1 MFYSSIILNLCG
13 LISTSFLEVESN
25 FMKPKLERNNILNKG
40 LWVRN
45 KIPKTS
51 SNSFIFRANSL
62 DADNM
67 LQSNFDLFSDN
78 FMQNGPVLSS
88 YVERNKRSAYNK
100 KQKRRRDN
108 VKKCNDAK
116 CAKDH
121 TEEGHKPDVII
132 DKLKPSV
139 FNDYPYDVSDILNS
153 EHKYDDNN
161 EINQDL
167 NKMDI
172 NEVLKTRPDGLK
184 QKKLDNQ
191 ELTTISSNT
200 TNYTS
205 INAKRSMSETK
216 DYETR
221 LIKKLEFVEPI
232 NKTDND
238 INKLDRSVFDR
249 EKDVVWH
256 QTAPIDVNVYK
267 VLPKTDDSIRYKPIS
282 ERGLIKVLSMLTKT
296 FKKIMKQHN
305 DIKDIHKQLRSMNE
319 DFVKNVNA
327 LNKQFTDFDA
337 KYSEILKV
345 NTELKKMEEKLKT
358 KEQYFNQKEKE
369 FSKNLIDFENQQRKF
384 LAQQKQFYSVQKL
397 MLEQN
402 EKINL
407 KQNIIAKTQSEI
419 SHRQN
424 NFARILKKAKQI
436 YTNMKIPQGVLN
448 SGIKPKTFKPKQES
462 NESPTST
469 VRPTARPIKINLLNI
484 PEDTPIQNYD
494 RLILDEKDYQN
505 IDELI
510 YKYYFNN
517 TFIDD
522 IMRTKILASFGNSE
536 KRNALI
542 KKNKRNEA
550 TDKKTT
556 ILLPVNKN
564 EMNKDLK
571 NLQRERRWI
580 KHSKKNSKRKLLKT
594 IPTTTTKPDLK
605 NIEMKGKMDAVK
617 PNPFIVMATSFCNE
631 LGHNSNTQILSWC
644 IEKALRRLQIMVAD
658 KSKDDIKKRIKNE
671 VVQPTTP
678 SIKIDLQT
686 HTPTEETSKPQ
697 PPKTVVTENSNI
709 VMFFPDNDE
718 LESNLKQYELIP
730 DNEGTVYFDRSL
742 HSSDIA
748 KLTNFGDSEG
758 FSDIMPGLDSNS
770 RVEVDPR
777 AFDFQARRR
786 ANVQRINERIMKMK
800 MVRR

>member
-1 MFYSSIILNLCG
+1 MFCVSIILNLFG
-13 LISTSFLEVESN
+13 LISTSYLEVESN

-45 KIPKTS
+45 EVSKPST
-51 SNSFIFRANSL
+51 NSFIFRANSL

-67 LQSNFDLFSDN
+67 LQSNYDLFSDN
-78 FMQNGPVLSS
+78 FIQNGPIVTS

-100 KQKRRRDN
+100 KQKRREN
-108 VKKCNDAK
+108 NKKCNDAK
-116 CAKDH
+116 CAKDNS
-121 TEEGHKPDVII
+121 EGAANKPD
-132 DKLKPSV
+132 DLLKTNKLKPSV
-139 FNDYPYDVSDILNS
+139 FNDYPYDVSDILN
-153 EHKYDDNN
+153 NG
-161 EINQDL
+161 
-167 NKMDI
+167 
-172 NEVLKTRPDGLK
+172 VLKAMADGVQ
-184 QKKLDNQ
+184 QKFINK
-191 ELTTISSNT
+191 EEVTTILPNI
-200 TNYTS
+200 TNHNP
-205 INAKRSMSETK
+205 INGKRSMSETK

-232 NKTDND
+232 NKTDDND

-249 EKDVVWH
+249 EKDIVWH

-305 DIKDIHKQLRSMNE
+305 DIKDIHKQLRTMNE
-319 DFVKNVNA
+319 DFMKNVNA

-337 KYSEILKV
+337 KYTEILKV

-436 YTNMKIPQGVLN
+436 YSNMKVPQGVTLN
-448 SGIKPKTFKPKQES
+448 LGIKPKMFKPKQES
-462 NESPTST
+462 KDSNPTST
-469 VRPTARPIKINLLNI
+469 PRPTTKPVKINLLNI
-484 PEDTPIQNYD
+484 PEAPPIQNYD

-505 IDELI
+505 IDDLI

-522 IMRTKILASFGNSE
+522 IMRNKILASLGTSE

-550 TDKKTT
+550 IDKRTT
-556 ILLPVNKN
+556 ILLPVNK
-564 EMNKDLK
+564 MDTDKDLTRK

-580 KHSKKNSKRKLLKT
+580 KHSKNSKRKLVKT
-594 IPTTTTKPDLK
+594 APTTTTIRPNIK
-605 NIEMKGKMDAVK
+605 NVENKGNIDASK
-617 PNPFIVMATSFCNE
+617 ANPFIVMATSFCNE
-631 LGHNSNTQILSWC
+631 IGQNTNAQILSWC
-644 IEKALRRLQIMVAD
+644 IEKALRRLQIM
-658 KSKDDIKKRIKNE
+658 
-671 VVQPTTP
+671 
-678 SIKIDLQT
+678 DLQT
-686 HTPTEETSKPQ
+686 HSPIQDMSKTQLPATAR
-697 PPKTVVTENSNI
+697 TVPENSNF

-748 KLTNFGDSEG
+748 KLTNSEG

-786 ANVQRINERIMKMK
+786 ANVQRINERIMKLK